1 MFFKVYRRNEVL
13 MLAEYGKGDVSGC
26 VKDYTLSDSGAPN
39 ILPGR
44 GVYINVFLDDSSLLP
59 VCLSTLNSLSLL
71 RVP

>member
-1 MFFKVYRRNEVL
+1 MFMKVYERRNEVL

-44 GVYINVFLDDSSLLP
+44 GVY
-59 VCLSTLNSLSLL
+59 CT
-71 RVP
+71 